1 MSTSSARL
9 SYRRCPYSFRV
20 EPHASTSVRSLQT
33 PVQCD
38 TGSNATVWTHHNT
51 AHTDRNGGAALTAAV
66 DSLTQTR
73 RNEMS
78 QGINWV
84 LLRNKQPLP
93 ISWDVSCPFW
103 LKSREWFKSSQAL
116 LLIDKQGVIQ
126 DKSGPVFDWQV
137 GSDSSQVRPSFW
149 LTNREWIIQVKPGPT
164 FDWQVGSDSS
174 QALPSFSDKWGLIHF

>member
-116 LLIDKQGVIQ
+116 LLIDKQGVNYSSEAGPYFWLTSRKWF
-126 DKSGPVFDWQV
+126 KSGPSFFLRQV
-137 GSDSSQVRPSFW
+137 GIDSFLSH
-149 LTNREWIIQVKPGPT
+149 
-164 FDWQVGSDSS
+164 
-174 QALPSFSDKWGLIHF
+174 SDK